1 MLGAPNI
8 IGWKERSEVIILKL
22 VSLVEMKTG
31 QSGTVRTING
41 GQGMVARLQALG
53 LHPGKKVTK
62 LSTVFHKGPVVVDI
76 NRSRI
81 ALGYGRACRIFV
93 EID

>member
-1 MLGAPNI
+1 MIA
-8 IGWKERSEVIILKL
+8 LKL
-22 VSLVEMKTG
+22 VSLAEMKAGQTG
-31 QSGTVRTING
+31 IVRTING

-62 LSTVFHKGPVVVDI
+62 LSAVFQKGPVVMEID
-76 NRSRI
+76 RSRI

-93 EID
+93 ETK

>member
-1 MLGAPNI
+1 M
-8 IGWKERSEVIILKL
+8 KM
-22 VSLVEMKTG
+22 VSLVEMKAG
-31 QSGTVRTING
+31 QAGIVRTING

-62 LSTVFHKGPVVVDI
+62 LGAVFQKGPVVVGI

-93 EID
+93 EIDQ

>member
-1 MLGAPNI
+1 MIA
-8 IGWKERSEVIILKL
+8 LKL
-22 VSLVEMKTG
+22 VSLAEMKAG
-31 QSGTVRTING
+31 QAGIIRTISG

-53 LHPGKKVTK
+53 LHPGKKITK
-62 LSTVFHKGPVVVDI
+62 LSTVFQKGPVVVDV

-93 EID
+93 QVN

>member
-1 MLGAPNI
+1 MI
-8 IGWKERSEVIILKL
+8 VLKL
-22 VSLVEMKTG
+22 ISLVDMKAG
-31 QSGTVRTING
+31 QAGIVRTING
-41 GQGMVARLQALG
+41 GQGMVTRLQALG

-62 LSTVFHKGPVVVDI
+62 LSTVFQKGPVVVGI

-93 EID
+93 EIEQ